1 MEVIKAIRNTKAER
15 NVAPSKKVSISLFNT
30 NVKEKNVTYIQKL
43 AGVSDVNFIDSKDGV
58 DKNVWKKLRMMRPLS
73 TIIELPNNCED
84 WVYSEIYVRHSVKA

>member
-1 MEVIKAIRNTKAER
+1 MAKSITSYKKMRMVNHNILVVEFHTLYHKDTKGKTIDYRRAR
-15 NVAPSKKVSISLFNT
+15 
-30 NVKEKNVTYIQKL
+30 VK
-43 AGVSDVNFIDSKDGV
+43 FKDGV